1 MINSKITFHGVTL
14 RQTTGRIRLHYEGI
28 RYLKDYY
35 KEIGKK
41 LCAMAHIDSVTFN
54 AVTENLLVYYRHNKR
69 VADRL
74 QETID
79 SVLEPYAMQAYKAI
93 KEENARQSATE
104 TEQPGADSK
113 SILKRLAVSGT
124 TVALGNTL
132 LRNYAKTELLKVPY
146 LGKFTTF
153 PAIVSLGLTVPLFQ
167 SAWKGLVRDK
177 KLNADFLTVTSIVAS
192 ILLGQ
197 SFSALTII
205 MLSDVAEFMTT
216 YTIERTRKSIKK
228 LLSVE
233 DAYAWKMLESG
244 ELEHC
249 PIEDIIIGDTVVIHT
264 GEKVTVDGEVLTG
277 QALVDQSSTTGEFLP
292 VVCKEGDKIFAGS
305 IIKSGVVT
313 VRALKVGD
321 DTVVSRIINMVENVA
336 SQKAPI
342 QHYADQFSNYL
353 VPLNFLAA
361 IAVYAVTR
369 RPDQALKM
377 LVIDYSCG
385 IKLSTAAAFS
395 AAINAA
401 VRRGILI
408 KGGAFLERMSDA
420 NTIIFDK
427 TGTITEGKPEV
438 VAAKILTK
446 EYTEREVV
454 ALACAAEETSSHPL
468 AGAILDYGTRMG
480 VEIPVHSDTVTVIS
494 KGSSTMVDGKCIR
507 AGSLAYM
514 RENKIRMPRSAQM
527 PAEVGIATYIAAD
540 HTLLSVLCA
549 MDKPRTNIRRA
560 VNNLRNKGIDEISLL
575 TGDSKEQ
582 AGAVASQIGADSYQ
596 AELLPEQKAEAVL
609 KLQADGN
616 RVVMV
621 GDGINDAP
629 ALSYADVGISL
640 GSKSTDVAMETSDIV
655 IGRNDPMLIPQVR
668 DISSKTMEIV
678 KQNFGMVIGINTLGL
693 ILGAASNISV
703 FWSAMLHNMSTI
715 AVVGNS
721 CRLLFY
727 DKEREKDL

>member
-1 MINSKITFHGVTL
+1 MTEKIAFKGIVV
-14 RQTTGRIRLHYEGI
+14 RQAAGRLRLHYTGL
-28 RYLKDYY
+28 RYLKALYR
-35 KEIGKK
+35 EIGERV
-41 LCAMAHIDSVTFN
+41 CAVSCVESVTLN
-54 AVTENLLVYYRHNKR
+54 GITENILICYDSGKR
-69 VADRL
+69 MADRL
-74 QETID
+74 PEAADAVMEQ
-79 SVLEPYAMQAYKAI
+79 YAMQAYRTM
-93 KEENARQSATE
+93 KEESAKQAAVQD
-104 TEQPGADSK
+104 EQPAGDSK
-113 SILKRLAVSGT
+113 QILTRLAVSGAAL
-124 TVALGNTL
+124 ALGNTVL
-132 LRNYAKTELLKVPY
+132 KNYAKTELLPIPY

-153 PAIVSLGLTVPLFQ
+153 PALVSMGLTAPLLK
-167 SAWKGLVRDK
+167 SAWQGIVRDK
-177 KLNADFLTVTSIVAS
+177 QLNADFLTVTSIVAS

-216 YTIERTRKSIKK
+216 YTIERTRRSIKK

-233 DAYAWKMLESG
+233 DAYAWKLLESG
-244 ELEHC
+244 ELAHC
-249 PIEDIIIGDTVVIHT
+249 PIEDIMIGDTVVIHT
-264 GEKVTVDGEVLTG
+264 GEKVTVDGEVLAG

-292 VVCKEGDKIFAGS
+292 AVCKEGDKLLAGS

-361 IAVYAVTR
+361 IAVWAVTR
-369 RPDQALKM
+369 RADQALKM

-401 VRRGILI
+401 VKRGILI
-408 KGGAFLERMSDA
+408 KGGAYLERMSSA
-420 NTIIFDK
+420 NTVIFDK

-438 VAAKILTK
+438 VAVRIFAKN
-446 EYTEREVV
+446 YTEREVV

-468 AGAILDYGTRMG
+468 AGAIMDYGAQLG
-480 VEIPVHSDTVTVIS
+480 VETPVHSDTVTVIS

-514 RENKIRMPRSAQM
+514 RENKIRVPRSAQM
-527 PAEVGIATYIAAD
+527 PADVGIATYIAED
-540 HTLLSVLCA
+540 RTLLGVLCA
-549 MDKPRTNIRRA
+549 VDKPRTNIRRA
-560 VNNLRNKGIDEISLL
+560 VNNLRGKGIDEISLL

-582 AGAVASQIGADSYQ
+582 AAAIAAQIGADSYQ

-609 KLQADGN
+609 KLQAGGN
-616 RVVMV
+616 GVVMV

-668 DISSKTMEIV
+668 DISNRTMEVV
-678 KQNFGMVIGINTLGL
+678 KQNFAMVIGINTLGL

-727 DKEREKDL
+727 NRKQEKE